1 MIKTLKQL
9 TKAILIAVVPVR
21 FILWRKNNR
30 KNSVALTF
38 DDGPNPEFTPKLL
51 AVLKE
56 KNIKASFF
64 LVGENIEKYPEVVKQ
79 IYAEGHDIGN
89 HGYSHQYMTQ
99 LKKHELRNEII
110 KTSECLANL
119 GIECRLFRPPYG
131 EIRYKFLPTI
141 WKMGFTIVMWSID
154 TRDFESKSAADV
166 IERVERAGMR
176 SGDLLLLH
184 DESDVTIEAV
194 RTICDN
200 AIANGLEFVRASEML
215 TPGS

>member
-1 MIKTLKQL
+1 MVKTIKHI
-9 TKAILIAVVPVR
+9 TKAILITVIPVR
-21 FILWRKNNR
+21 FILWRKNT
-30 KNSVALTF
+30 KNNHVALTF

-64 LVGENIEKYPEVVKQ
+64 LIGENIEKYPEVVKQ

-99 LKKHELRNEII
+99 LKKYELKNEII
-110 KTSECLANL
+110 KTSKCLANL

-131 EIRYKFLPTI
+131 AIQYKFLPLI
-141 WKMGFTIVMWSID
+141 WKLGFTIVMWSID

-166 IERVERAGMR
+166 IERVEKAGLR
-176 SGDLLLLH
+176 GGDLLLLH
-184 DESDVTIEAV
+184 DESDVTIDAV
-194 RTICDN
+194 RTICDK
-200 AIANGLEFVRASEML
+200 AIANGLKFVKASEML
-215 TPGS
+215 APG